1 MNKYMFGI
9 NQEMKEIDD
18 LGKIDKSL
26 ITQWEEVTF
35 DQLVSYLNNI
45 TKMYTVD
52 QINYWSHESF
62 NYLLGYV
69 HQYLQEKSNI
79 QNEETFKQLLSDYIP
94 IITLYLVRNFRMLDK
109 DTINTFFNYNNRYFV
124 LLSEENINISNKR
137 PHETEN
143 ISQNDNV
150 KKESVNVD
158 MTELINLVSSLFKNL
173 EEKIDN
179 LSNDVTK
186 NAIKLEEL
194 KAQMNGLKIEET
206 HEKENIENDDEEKIQ
221 EAIAESSVVEE
232 ESTVDNDMLVL
243 EIQNKALMSD
253 IDDLKKELDE
263 RINVEKLLRQNT
275 ISITEKESLEEEYR
289 NTISKLENKIS
300 DLENKE
306 EIVDLSEDLE
316 RKENEVR
323 ECRDRIEE
331 LTSENMELNDR
342 LNKMKSIEDDKNRY
356 FEERNE
362 LEKKNHELE
371 QLMET
376 MQQQLNEAMSQIEE
390 QKALNRTLSE
400 TQDNTNKLEEL
411 NDTISLLRDAL
422 SDVKRDKDNALNEIA
437 DLKRELNELKSRNAN
452 IASPRE
458 DSDLDTLSDDAL
470 NQILPNL
477 KGSHVSAEQYNSVD
491 SYSNDYSGS
500 NDSTDVEDDY
510 AGYTPEE
517 VARIKEIERLVY
529 GR

>member
-18 LGKIDKSL
+18 LGKIDKNL
-26 ITQWEEVTF
+26 ITQWKEVTF

-45 TKMYTVD
+45 TKMYTID

-62 NYLLGYV
+62 NYLLEYV
-69 HQYLQEKSNI
+69 HQYLYEKSVA
-79 QNEETFKQLLSDYIP
+79 QNETMFKQLLRDYIP
-94 IITLYLVRNFRMLDK
+94 IITLYLVRNFKVLNK
-109 DTINTFFNYNNRYFV
+109 DIIDTFFNYNKKYFF
-124 LLSEENINISNKR
+124 LLSEENNDISNKKT
-137 PHETEN
+137 PETET
-143 ISQNDNV
+143 ISQNDAEV
-150 KKESVNVD
+150 SDIKKETANNN
-158 MTELINLVSSLFKNL
+158 MTDLIGLMTNMFKKL
-173 EEKIDN
+173 EDKIDN
-179 LSNDVTK
+179 LSNEVTK
-186 NAIKLEEL
+186 NSIKIEEL
-194 KAQMNGLKIEET
+194 KAQINEKKMENAHEEEKDIEITEEIVKEANGV
-206 HEKENIENDDEEKIQ
+206 EKESI
-221 EAIAESSVVEE
+221 VVH
-232 ESTVDNDMLVL
+232 DMLVL
-243 EIQNKALMSD
+243 KIQNKALISE
-253 IDDLKKELDE
+253 IDDLKKEIDE

-275 ISITEKESLEEEYR
+275 ISITEKDALEEEYKE
-289 NTISKLENKIS
+289 TISKLENKIS

-306 EIVDLSEDLE
+306 EVVDLSEDLE

-331 LTSENMELNDR
+331 LTTENMELNDK

-376 MQQQLNEAMSQIEE
+376 MQQQLNEAMNQIEE
-390 QKALNRTLSE
+390 QKVLNQNLSNMQNDTKE
-400 TQDNTNKLEEL
+400 LEEL
-411 NDTISLLRDAL
+411 NDTISLLREAL
-422 SDVKRDKDNALNEIA
+422 SDVKRDKDNALNEINE
-437 DLKRELNELKSRNAN
+437 LKKELNELKSRNAN

-477 KGSHVSAEQYNSVD
+477 KGSHVSAEQYNSID
-491 SYSNDYSGS
+491 NYSNDYSGS
-500 NDSTDVEDDY
+500 NNNTNVEDDY